1 MILCLSCLFRFQGD
15 GLPGDLSSPMALSAV
30 VDALIAQHFSCE
42 DGTKDF
48 QAVYM

>member
-1 MILCLSCLFRFQGD
+1 
-15 GLPGDLSSPMALSAV
+15 MALSTV

-48 QAVYM
+48 QAVYIEELFYGGFFVIQN